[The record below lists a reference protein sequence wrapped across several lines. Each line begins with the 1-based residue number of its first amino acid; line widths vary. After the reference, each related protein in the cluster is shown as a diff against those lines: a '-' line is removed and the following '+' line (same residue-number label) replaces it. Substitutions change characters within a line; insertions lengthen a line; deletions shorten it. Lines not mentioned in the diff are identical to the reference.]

1 MFDYLAM
8 AYKDSEYTIMIDR
21 CRALTQTYIFK
32 VVISPAGSREI
43 VWVS

>member
-8 AYKDSEYTIMIDR
+8 AYKDSEYDR
-21 CRALTQTYIFK
+21 YCALTQTYIFK

-43 VWVS
+43 VRVS